1 MNPIFAA
8 IWGSLFGKDGATGS
22 LDGLLS
28 RFFPSKE
35 KAQEFQNELQKTM
48 LDQQGK
54 IVEAALAAQQ
64 AQIDVNKV
72 EAASSSV
79 FVAGWRPA
87 IGWVCGFA
95 LAWQFVLQPFATWV
109 LSVVCLYQKLSLPPL
124 PTLDTGPLMTVMLGM
139 LGLTAARTVEAIQGV
154 SRNTLE
160 EKRTP

>member
-1 MNPIFAA
+1 MNPIVEA
-8 IWGSLFGKDGATGS
+8 ILGVVSGP
-22 LDGLLS
+22 LDKLLG
-28 RFFPSKE
+28 RFFANADDKQ
-35 KAQEFQNELQKTM
+35 KAM
-48 LDQQGK
+48 LEIQAEIKKSIDS
-54 IVEAALAAQQ
+54 IVQAAMAAQQ
-64 AQIDVNKV
+64 AQIDVNKT

-95 LAWQFVLQPFATWV
+95 LAWQFVLQPFATWI
-109 LSVVCLYQKLSLPPL
+109 LSVVCLYQKLNLPPL

>member
-1 MNPIFAA
+1 MNPILQA
-8 IWGSLFGKDGATGS
+8 IFGVISGP

-35 KAQEFQNELQKTM
+35 RALEFQQELQKMM
-48 LDQQGK
+48 LDQQCR
-54 IVEAALAAQQ
+54 ITDAALAAQQ
-64 AQIDVNKV
+64 AQIDVNKE
-72 EAASSSV
+72 EAKSSSL

-95 LAWQFVLQPFATWV
+95 LAWQFVLQPMLTWCLAV
-109 LSVVCLYQKLSLPPL
+109 LCLYQDLNLPPL

-154 SRNTLE
+154 ARNTLE
-160 EKRTP
+160 EKRKP